1 MTEQPQPG
9 RLRRLRSPREPKLP
23 SESEWERSALLVALG
38 GPRRPELVSDG
49 GGLPFPL
56 SALEGPAPALDP
68 SDGAVAVLI
77 AQLAYQAAR
86 RREPSASAA
95 ERVAGWRELARAQDE
110 VLFGLGS
117 PPRLVTVAT
126 RRERREWACVASST
140 FEPLRA
146 VRGGVRASTWRLDPA
161 QELTPQET
169 ILRVLV
175 TEQAFAGG
183 QRADGRVQPP
193 DLFADAGELALTFF
207 VTPRRGFQ
215 SGARNP
221 ETPVRVQLPHPLGAR
236 ALRDGAIV
244 V

>member
-1 MTEQPQPG
+1 MSEQPRPS
-9 RLRRLRSPREPKLP
+9 RLRRLRSQREQKLP
-23 SESEWERSALLVALG
+23 SERDWERAALLVPLG

-56 SALEGPAPALDP
+56 TVLDGDAPALDP
-68 SDGAVAVLI
+68 RDGAVAVLI
-77 AQLAYQAAR
+77 AQLAYHAAR
-86 RREPSASAA
+86 RREPAAGPA

-110 VLFGLGS
+110 VLFGLGR
-117 PPRLVTVAT
+117 PPRLVTIAA
-126 RRERREWACVASST
+126 RRERREWACVASSS

-146 VRGGVRASTWRLDPA
+146 VRDGVRASTWRLDPA
-161 QELTPQET
+161 QELTPRDT

-183 QRADGRVQPP
+183 QSAERRVQAP

-221 ETPVRVQLPHPLGAR
+221 ETPVRIQLPEPLGER
-236 ALRDGAIV
+236 RLRDGAIV
-244 V
+244 